1 MNDMTTTTPRTIL
14 VDYDFPCPPEKVW
27 RVLTESDLI
36 GRWLMPNDFVAKVGH
51 RFTFH
56 TDPMPNY
63 NFDGIVHCEVLE
75 VDPPKR
81 LRYSWRGGNLDTIV
95 TWTLVAANG
104 GTLLKLEQAGFGPE
118 NAYAFE
124 NMGNGWR
131 RMGTGRLAEVLASL
145 P

>member
-1 MNDMTTTTPRTIL
+1 MNDTTTPRTIL
-14 VDYDFPCPPEKVW
+14 VDYDFPYPPEKVW

-36 GRWLMPNDFVAKVGH
+36 GRWLMPNDFVARVGH
-51 RFTFH
+51 RFTFR
-56 TDPMPNY
+56 TDPMPKFD
-63 NFDGIVHCEVLE
+63 FDGIIHCEVLE
-75 VDPPKR
+75 VEPPRR

-95 TWTLVAANG
+95 TWTLTPVAT
-104 GTLLKLEQAGFGPE
+104 GTLLELKHAGFGAE

-131 RMGTGRLAEVLASL
+131 RMATGRLAEVLASL

>member
-1 MNDMTTTTPRTIL
+1 MNDMTTTTPQTIL
-14 VDYDFPCPPEKVW
+14 VDYDFPHPPEKVW

-51 RFTFH
+51 RFTFR

-63 NFDGIVHCEVLE
+63 NFDGIIRCEVLE
-75 VDPPKR
+75 VDPPRR
-81 LRYSWRGGNLDTIV
+81 LRYSWRGGNLDTVV
-95 TWTLVAANG
+95 TWTLTPVAT
-104 GTLLKLEQAGFGPE
+104 GTLLKLEHAGFGPG
-118 NAYAFE
+118 NAHAFE

-131 RMGTGRLAEVLASL
+131 RMGTGRLAELLASL